1 MLSQAKEA
9 AAGCGLQN
17 TASLPR
23 GKGCGVY
30 REIQD
35 LASFDRNLYVLPASS
50 VLSLGFYQ
58 FPETKAKRGREEVYR
73 TDERGDFKMELC

>member
-23 GKGCGVY
+23 GKGWGVY

-35 LASFDRNLYVLPASS
+35 LASFDRNLYVSS